1 MCWWL
6 AKTDAAAK
14 SVSAVCVTTPTV
26 PAMRSCVRSMH
37 AQFDRACPVG
47 NLVSRR
53 RKWSLQCVS
62 STMVST
68 RMWIFRLADN
78 HRDSDASILVF
89 KSVAATVYAF
99 SYSTRTPPTSGDDGV
114 RQPSLQ
120 ISLKRRGRKLLEQ
133 FLLVFRLFSRK
144 NRLLQLLLKSD
155 EVIFQLHGYIY
166 RFRGHFSY
174 ASFFR
179 SAIPGF
185 RHLILSIMRLLLVH
199 ITGHFTAS
207 LTNNFWFSTYV
218 ITFFHH

>member
-1 MCWWL
+1 MVRFRNEFLKHNRNPNDLFDCRRRRPQWQKPCYLMCWWL
-6 AKTDAAAK
+6 AKTDAAVK

-26 PAMRSCVRSMH
+26 PAMRSCVRSMY

-53 RKWSLQCVS
+53 KWSLQCVP
-62 STMVST
+62 TMVSI

-89 KSVAATVYAF
+89 KSVDATVYAF

-133 FLLVFRLFSRK
+133 F
-144 NRLLQLLLKSD
+144 
-155 EVIFQLHGYIY
+155 
-166 RFRGHFSY
+166 
-174 ASFFR
+174 
-179 SAIPGF
+179 
-185 RHLILSIMRLLLVH
+185 
-199 ITGHFTAS
+199 
-207 LTNNFWFSTYV
+207 
-218 ITFFHH
+218 

>member
-1 MCWWL
+1 MTRKNRCGGE
-6 AKTDAAAK
+6 K
-14 SVSAVCVTTPTV
+14 
-26 PAMRSCVRSMH
+26 RFSCVRDNSNRTGNAQLCAFH
-37 AQFDRACPVG
+37 ARPVWQG
-47 NLVSRR
+47 LSGRPCLVSR
-53 RKWSLQCVS
+53 RKWSLPCVS

-120 ISLKRRGRKLLEQ
+120 ISLKRRGRKHLEQ
-133 FLLVFRLFSRK
+133 FLLVFRYFSRK
-144 NRLLQLLLKSD
+144 NWTSAVTAQKRRGYFPITWLHLQLSRTLFLC
-155 EVIFQLHGYIY
+155 VIFSVSKTRLPTP
-166 RFRGHFSY
+166 HFIDY
-174 ASFFR
+174 
-179 SAIPGF
+179 G
-185 RHLILSIMRLLLVH
+185 LLLVH

>member
-68 RMWIFRLADN
+68 RMRIFRLADN

-120 ISLKRRGRKLLEQ
+120 ISLERRGRKLLEQ
-133 FLLVFRLFSRK
+133 FLLVFRHFSRK
-144 NRLLQLLLKSD
+144 NWTSAVTAQKRRGYFPITWLHLQVSITLFLC
-155 EVIFQLHGYIY
+155 VIFSVSKTRLPTP
-166 RFRGHFSY
+166 HFIDY
-174 ASFFR
+174 
-179 SAIPGF
+179 
-185 RHLILSIMRLLLVH
+185 
-199 ITGHFTAS
+199 
-207 LTNNFWFSTYV
+207 
-218 ITFFHH
+218 